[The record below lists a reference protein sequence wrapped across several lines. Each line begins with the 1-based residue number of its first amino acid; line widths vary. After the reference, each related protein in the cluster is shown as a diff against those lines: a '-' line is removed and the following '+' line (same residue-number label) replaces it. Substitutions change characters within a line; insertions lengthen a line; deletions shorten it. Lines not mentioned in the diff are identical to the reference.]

1 MRARSVGAMQTLETT
16 QPSTTYRF
24 ALALAAGTGLF
35 LFLAAGALGIVGDG
49 GREDRMYAGVLAVL
63 VIGSVIA
70 RLRAREMSYVLAAT
84 AVAMGVCAVI
94 AFANGWHE
102 LPGASVLE
110 ILGLT
115 GMFAAL
121 FGGAALLFRRV

>member
-1 MRARSVGAMQTLETT
+1 MQTLETT
-16 QPSTTYRF
+16 QPSATYRL

-35 LFLAAGALGIVGDG
+35 LVLAAGALGIIGDG
-49 GREDRMYAGVLAVL
+49 GREDRMYVGVLAVL
-63 VIGSVIA
+63 VIGSAIA
-70 RLRAREMSYVLAAT
+70 RLKAREMTFVLCAA
-84 AVAMGVCAVI
+84 ALAMAVCAVI

-115 GMFAAL
+115 AL
-121 FGGAALLFRRV
+121 FAGLFGASGWLFWRSGASV